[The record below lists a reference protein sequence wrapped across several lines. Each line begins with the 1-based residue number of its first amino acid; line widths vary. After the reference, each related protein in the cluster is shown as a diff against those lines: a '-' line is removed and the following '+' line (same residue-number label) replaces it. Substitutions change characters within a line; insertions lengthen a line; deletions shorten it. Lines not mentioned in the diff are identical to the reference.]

1 MPPARDFYSNSYF
14 AGRVT
19 ARPFNERALSV
30 PRQVRKIKILKTH
43 GRFLKFVS
51 NQLIYIPMFKMVKN
65 KYLSLSPKIF

>member
-30 PRQVRKIKILKTH
+30 PRQVRKIKILKKH

>member
-43 GRFLKFVS
+43 GRFLKFDS
-51 NQLIYIPMFKMVKN
+51 NQLIYV
-65 KYLSLSPKIF
+65 